1 MRDLGALESAL
12 AHPRVTFEGSD
23 LDPSVAEKAAALGFS
38 LIANHPVRGRQQ
50 TRRPR
55 CMEVFLILNGHELSA
70 TVEDSERVILGVV
83 AGTISRGELV
93 PWVQL
98 HALAL

>member
-1 MRDLGALESAL
+1 
-12 AHPRVTFEGSD
+12 
-23 LDPSVAEKAAALGFS
+23 
-38 LIANHPVRGRQQ
+38 
-50 TRRPR
+50 
-55 CMEVFLILNGHELSA
+55 MEVFLILNGHELSA